1 MHGVPPA
8 RHYRVSNHSTTH
20 LHAGRMVY
28 TMLCVFCN
36 EILGKENLG
45 VGYKY
50 KFLGNL
56 NFLGIRAVSSTD

>member
-1 MHGVPPA
+1 
-8 RHYRVSNHSTTH
+8 
-20 LHAGRMVY
+20 
-28 TMLCVFCN
+28 MLCVFCN